1 MKKKIALTQNDRS
14 KKDYETK
21 VRRILN
27 SINAVIDQ
35 CKRELKLDISNVS
48 DAIQYIE
55 QYKVEKD
62 LYNRETKSAI
72 QHKVYKTLVDGLIK
86 SHSEMN
92 RDTAMSLFIKEEHTQ
107 CIDDIARQCLS
118 INQELANMNIG
129 IGFDTLVLNG
139 EFVNNSKIDTK
150 IKDAT
155 TVFCSNEKQV
165 DIKRVAEELQEVIHK
180 AIRLKIVSNTI
191 LGHNLG
197 NIIDVSTG
205 DINYQYIRRIQG

>member
-1 MKKKIALTQNDRS
+1 MKKIALTQNDRS

-21 VRRILN
+21 VRKVLN

-35 CKRELKLDISNVS
+35 CKKVLNLDISNVS
-48 DAIQYIE
+48 DAVQYIE

-62 LYNRETKSAI
+62 LYDRGTKSAI
-72 QHKVYKTLVDGLIK
+72 QHRIYKPLVDSFVKTHPEI
-86 SHSEMN
+86 N
-92 RDTAMSLFIKEEHTQ
+92 RDTTMSLFIKEQHTQ
-107 CIDDIARQCLS
+107 DIDSIAKQCLS
-118 INQELANMNIG
+118 INQELGKMNIG

-155 TVFCSNEKQV
+155 TIYCTNTKQV
-165 DIKRVAEELQEVIHK
+165 EVKRVAEELQEIIHK

-205 DINYQYIRRIQG
+205 DINFQYIRRIGG